1 MNDLHRIYC
10 IRDVRAVEDLSID
23 FLVLFEKG
31 SPKFYYIDDDDLLVD
46 VSVLLHFEQGSQL
59 SDHDLAR
66 VLAGDTASVFY
77 LTLTFLVWQ

>member
-1 MNDLHRIYC
+1 M
-10 IRDVRAVEDLSID
+10 EDLSID

-59 SDHDLAR
+59 SEHDLAR
-66 VLAGDTASVFY
+66 VLAGDSASVCF
-77 LTLTFLVWQ
+77 T

>member
-1 MNDLHRIYC
+1 M
-10 IRDVRAVEDLSID
+10 EDLSID

-59 SDHDLAR
+59 SDHDIAR
-66 VLAGDTASVFY
+66 VLAGDVVPCLFICKFFV
-77 LTLTFLVWQ
+77 LPK